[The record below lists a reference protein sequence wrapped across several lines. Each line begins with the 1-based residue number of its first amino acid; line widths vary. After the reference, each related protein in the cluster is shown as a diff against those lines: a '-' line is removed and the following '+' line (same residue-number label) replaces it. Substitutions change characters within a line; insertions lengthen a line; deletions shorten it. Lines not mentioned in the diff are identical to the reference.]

1 MADERCDVHL
11 AGFEQADGVF
21 EGERVDEGALNGQ
34 LLLIDIVGVHLEV
47 RLLRAHAEHE
57 HLRALLGGGHGLRL
71 GGRQTHGLDD
81 HVIGFCRKGLARGV
95 VDVRDAEQ
103 LLVALELLIED
114 AGQVHL
120 MHAVGLHDLGE
131 ELAHEA
137 VSDDQRFLVGA
148 QLQQV
153 HAVHGAGDRFDG
165 GGVLQRDVVR
175 QFVDYGGRCGE
186 LFGQTAV
193 TRDAHGGKMVAQF
206 GALGQAVLALTAVDV
221 RIDGHAV
228 AHLDTSDLGTDGGHD
243 AGVLMAEHDRR
254 HGGGRP
260 GAAGVQVVIGAT
272 HAGVGGVD
280 QYFVGLDFRS
290 GQVLDFEFLDAGE
303 HKSLHDGS
311 FLR

>member
-1 MADERCDVHL
+1 M
-11 AGFEQADGVF
+11 
-21 EGERVDEGALNGQ
+21 
-34 LLLIDIVGVHLEV
+34 
-47 RLLRAHAEHE
+47 
-57 HLRALLGGGHGLRL
+57 
-71 GGRQTHGLDD
+71 
-81 HVIGFCRKGLARGV
+81 
-95 VDVRDAEQ
+95 
-103 LLVALELLIED
+103 
-114 AGQVHL
+114 
-120 MHAVGLHDLGE
+120 
-131 ELAHEA
+131 
-137 VSDDQRFLVGA
+137 
-148 QLQQV
+148 
-153 HAVHGAGDRFDG
+153 HGAGDRFDG

-254 HGGGRP
+254 HGGGRT